1 MTSYLIR
8 AQHQYR
14 DLWKAGI
21 YDSTMTLGWVR
32 PGGRGRYFADTIEDL
47 LLGASVAQP
56 SVLESPRKVTRGDLG
71 RLQVALRRSGRDV
84 LVRNAEHLT
93 PWDAYLL
100 NLCTSRAGVN
110 LLLLCEQE
118 PPVGLASWTNDVCV
132 ALTGEEALEF
142 LTSRPGHNT
151 RQAPKPCEAALPIGA
166 GTRPTCSTHA
176 SATECALES
185 FPHAVATARSGSAS
199 IRARLHE
206 LTRID
211 PANQWAIWTHA
222 RDTFHGAIRAAEAAQ
237 LPAEVVREACLSDL
251 SADGATLNV
260 SQKAHAIPEE
270 PAAVVATQRDIKF
283 AEGFPTDAHL
293 FKVRQ
298 AHADRYALGRPGDP
312 AGPVPTPARR
322 RAAS

>member
-1 MTSYLIR
+1 MTAYLIR
-8 AQHQYR
+8 GHDQYR
-14 DLWKAGI
+14 GLWKAGI
-21 YDSTMTLGWVR
+21 YDSTMALGWVR

-110 LLLLCEQE
+110 LILLCEQE
-118 PPVGLASWTNDVCV
+118 PPVDLASWTDDVCV
-132 ALTGEEALEF
+132 DITGEEALEL

-151 RQAPKPCEAALPIGA
+151 RQAPTPCEAALPIGA
-166 GTRPTCSTHA
+166 GTQPPCSAHA

-206 LTRID
+206 LTRTD
-211 PANQWAIWTHA
+211 PANQWSIWTHA
-222 RDTFHGAIRAAEAAQ
+222 RDTFHGATRAAEAAQ
-237 LPAEVVREACLSDL
+237 LPAEAIRDACLSDL
-251 SADGATLNV
+251 SVDGTTLTIG
-260 SQKAHAIPEE
+260 QDTHGIPEG
-270 PAAVVATQRDIKF
+270 PGSVLATQRDIKI
-283 AEGFPTDAHL
+283 AEGFPYDTHL
-293 FKVRQ
+293 IKVRQ

-312 AGPVPTPARR
+312 VGPVPIPARR